1 MKYIQCR
8 DINEHLRKLGT
19 AFDEL
24 LVYIEELEEEN
35 KGLRERNEQQAETI
49 KERTETMHKLNAM
62 IMNLEDAVPDHHDA
76 FDAIHHDASDAIFPD
91 DLPFPD
97 VETGMAP
104 AEEVL
109 GYDD

>member
-8 DINEHLRKLGT
+8 DINEHLRKLGA

-35 KGLRERNEQQAETI
+35 KGLHERNEQQADTI
-49 KERTETMHKLNAM
+49 QKQLKEIDDLKYKLYSLTDDEAAMAM
-62 IMNLEDAVPDHHDA
+62 IFDDADK
-76 FDAIHHDASDAIFPD
+76 FSEQ

-97 VETGMAP
+97 VEGGMAP